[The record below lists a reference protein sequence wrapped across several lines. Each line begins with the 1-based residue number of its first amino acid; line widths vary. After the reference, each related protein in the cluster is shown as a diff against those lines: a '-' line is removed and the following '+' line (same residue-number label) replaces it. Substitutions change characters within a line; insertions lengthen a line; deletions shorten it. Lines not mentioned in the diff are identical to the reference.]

1 MAKLGEVCDFY
12 AGTGFPNEYQGRVT
26 GKYPF
31 YKVGDISKNVLEGNR
46 ELKIC
51 ANYVDEEVVQ
61 KLKGSILPPK
71 TIVFAKI
78 GEALKLNRRAI
89 TSCECL
95 VDNNVMGI
103 KAQNSRLNDEYLFY
117 WLQNLNLSDYSE
129 STTVPSV
136 KKSRLQNI
144 EIKVS
149 PLEEQEKVVSTL
161 NKLSDLI
168 LARKKQLSK
177 LDELVKARFVEM
189 FGDFEV
195 NPKEFPVY
203 HLCELCDVGSSKRIY
218 QEEQSISGIPF
229 LKVADLNELIDT
241 GKYSCS
247 TFIPLE
253 RYEQLLYKELTPTE
267 NDILITSRGTLG
279 KCYIVQS
286 DDEFY
291 FQDGMISW
299 LSNFSPKVSSI
310 YISYLF
316 AQPYIQKQIES
327 LQAGSTVAYLSIAM
341 LKKMNVILP
350 PKKLQDDF
358 ATFVEHVDQQ
368 KQTVQQS
375 LEKLEL
381 MKKALMQEYF
391 G

>member
-12 AGTGFPNEYQGRVT
+12 AGTGFPNEYQGRAT

-46 ELKIC
+46 ELKTC
-51 ANYVDEEVVQ
+51 ANYVEEDVVQ

-103 KAQNSRLNDEYLFY
+103 KAQNVRLNDEYLFY

-144 EIKVS
+144 EINVS

-161 NKLSDLI
+161 NKLSSLI

-177 LDELVKARFVEM
+177 LDELVKAWFVEM
-189 FGDFEV
+189 FGDPIG
-195 NPKEFPVY
+195 NTKNLPVTKFV
-203 HLCELCDVGSSKRIY
+203 DVVKMQRGFDLPV
-218 QEEQSISGIPF
+218 QERKS
-229 LKVADLNELIDT
+229 
-241 GKYSCS
+241 
-247 TFIPLE
+247 
-253 RYEQLLYKELTPTE
+253 
-267 NDILITSRGTLG
+267 
-279 KCYIVQS
+279 
-286 DDEFY
+286 
-291 FQDGMISW
+291 DGMIPVYGSNGVLGYHDISKVKGGGVITGRSGTIGKVFYEKGEFW
-299 LSNFSPKVSSI
+299 PLNTTLFSLNSHGNDVVYLKYLLELFDLSRFTEGTGVPTLNRNKFHDELIIDVP
-310 YISYLF
+310 LDEQERF
-316 AQPYIQKQIES
+316 A
-327 LQAGSTVAYLSIAM
+327 A
-341 LKKMNVILP
+341 
-350 PKKLQDDF
+350 
-358 ATFVEHVDQQ
+358 FVERVDQQ

>member
-1 MAKLGEVCDFY
+1 ML
-12 AGTGFPNEYQGRVT
+12 
-26 GKYPF
+26 
-31 YKVGDISKNVLEGNR
+31 
-46 ELKIC
+46 
-51 ANYVDEEVVQ
+51 
-61 KLKGSILPPK
+61 
-71 TIVFAKI
+71 
-78 GEALKLNRRAI
+78 
-89 TSCECL
+89 
-95 VDNNVMGI
+95 
-103 KAQNSRLNDEYLFY
+103 
-117 WLQNLNLSDYSE
+117 WL
-129 STTVPSV
+129 
-136 KKSRLQNI
+136 
-144 EIKVS
+144 
-149 PLEEQEKVVSTL
+149 
-161 NKLSDLI
+161 
-168 LARKKQLSK
+168 
-177 LDELVKARFVEM
+177 
-189 FGDFEV
+189 
-195 NPKEFPVY
+195 
-203 HLCELCDVGSSKRIY
+203 
-218 QEEQSISGIPF
+218 SGIPF

-253 RYEQLLYKELTPTE
+253 RYEQLLHKELTPTE

-341 LKKMNVILP
+341 LKKINVILP

-358 ATFVEHVDQQ
+358 AAFVERVDQQ

>member
-1 MAKLGEVCDFY
+1 MAKLGEVCNFY

-46 ELKIC
+46 ELKTC
-51 ANYVDEEVVQ
+51 ANYVEEDVVQ

-95 VDNNVMGI
+95 VDNNVMGV
-103 KAQNSRLNDEYLFY
+103 KAQNGRLNDEYLFY

-144 EIKVS
+144 EINVS

-161 NKLSDLI
+161 NKLSSLI

-189 FGDFEV
+189 FGDPVV
-195 NPKEFPVY
+195 N
-203 HLCELCDVGSSKRIY
+203 SKRWPVETI
-218 QEEQSISGIPF
+218 ENHIDLLTGFPFDSSGYVSKGVNICGG
-229 LKVADLNELIDT
+229 LIIMPQKIDWSACKHWPQIT
-241 GKYSCS
+241 G
-247 TFIPLE
+247 
-253 RYEQLLYKELTPTE
+253 YEDYILRP
-267 NDILITSRGTLG
+267 NDIVIALDRPWISNGFKIAMVDREHLPALLIQRTARIRAVDINQHYLMQSLLLG
-279 KCYIVQS
+279 RFDKHCNITGSLVPH
-286 DDEFY
+286 
-291 FQDGMISW
+291 I
-299 LSNFSPKVSSI
+299 SPKDI
-310 YISYLF
+310 KSYSVMIPPIELQNQF
-316 AQPYIQKQIES
+316 A
-327 LQAGSTVAYLSIAM
+327 A
-341 LKKMNVILP
+341 
-350 PKKLQDDF
+350 
-358 ATFVEHVDQQ
+358 FVERVDQQ

>member
-103 KAQNSRLNDEYLFY
+103 KAQNVRLNDEYLFY

-144 EIKVS
+144 EINVS

-161 NKLSDLI
+161 NKLSSLI

-189 FGDFEV
+189 FGDPKDNRSNLVKIGEIGDLTSGGTPSRSNSEYFNGSIRWYSAGELNSLYLPDSIEHISRTALSQSAAKLFE
-195 NPKEFPVY
+195 KGTLMIGMYDTAAFKMGI
-203 HLCELCDVGSSKRIY
+203 LT
-218 QEEQSISGIPF
+218 EQSSSNQACAN
-229 LKVADLNELIDT
+229 LKPTEQYSVIWLYYLFDIMKPIFLNERQGVRQKNLSLSKIRN
-241 GKYSCS
+241 
-247 TFIPLE
+247 FNIPSAPL
-253 RYEQLLYKELTPTE
+253 
-267 NDILITSRGTLG
+267 
-279 KCYIVQS
+279 
-286 DDEFY
+286 
-291 FQDGMISW
+291 
-299 LSNFSPKVSSI
+299 
-310 YISYLF
+310 
-316 AQPYIQKQIES
+316 S
-327 LQAGSTVAYLSIAM
+327 LQ
-341 LKKMNVILP
+341 N
-350 PKKLQDDF
+350 QF
-358 ATFVEHVDQQ
+358 AAFVERVDQQ

>member
-1 MAKLGEVCDFY
+1 
-12 AGTGFPNEYQGRVT
+12 
-26 GKYPF
+26 
-31 YKVGDISKNVLEGNR
+31 
-46 ELKIC
+46 
-51 ANYVDEEVVQ
+51 
-61 KLKGSILPPK
+61 
-71 TIVFAKI
+71 
-78 GEALKLNRRAI
+78 
-89 TSCECL
+89 
-95 VDNNVMGI
+95 MGI

-189 FGDFEV
+189 FGDFEF
-195 NPKEFPVY
+195 NPKEFQVY

-327 LQAGSTVAYLSIAM
+327 LQAGSTVAYLSITM
-341 LKKMNVILP
+341 LKKINVILP

-358 ATFVEHVDQQ
+358 ATFVKHVDQQ

>member
-12 AGTGFPNEYQGRVT
+12 AGTGFPNEYQGRVA

-95 VDNNVMGI
+95 VDNNVMGV
-103 KAQNSRLNDEYLFY
+103 KAQNGRLNDEYLFY
-117 WLQNLNLSDYSE
+117 WLQNLNLSYYSE

-144 EIKVS
+144 EINVS
-149 PLEEQEKVVSTL
+149 PLEEQEKVASTL
-161 NKLSDLI
+161 NKLSSLI

-241 GKYSCS
+241 GKYLCS

-253 RYEQLLYKELTPTE
+253 RYEQLLHKELTPKE

-299 LSNFSPKVSSI
+299 LSNLSTKVSSI

>member
-46 ELKIC
+46 ELKTC
-51 ANYVDEEVVQ
+51 ANYVEEDVVQ

-103 KAQNSRLNDEYLFY
+103 KAQNVRLNDEYLFY

-144 EIKVS
+144 EINVS

-161 NKLSDLI
+161 NKLSSLI

-189 FGDFEV
+189 FGDPKDNRSNLVKIGEIGDLTSGGTPSRSNSEYFNGSIRWYSAGELNSLYLPDSIEHISRTALSQSAAKLFE
-195 NPKEFPVY
+195 KGTLMIGMYDTAAFKMGI
-203 HLCELCDVGSSKRIY
+203 LT
-218 QEEQSISGIPF
+218 EQSSSNQACAN
-229 LKVADLNELIDT
+229 LKPTEQYSVIWLYYLFDIMKPIFLNERQGVRQKNLSLSKIRN
-241 GKYSCS
+241 
-247 TFIPLE
+247 FNIPSAPL
-253 RYEQLLYKELTPTE
+253 
-267 NDILITSRGTLG
+267 
-279 KCYIVQS
+279 
-286 DDEFY
+286 
-291 FQDGMISW
+291 
-299 LSNFSPKVSSI
+299 
-310 YISYLF
+310 
-316 AQPYIQKQIES
+316 S
-327 LQAGSTVAYLSIAM
+327 LQ
-341 LKKMNVILP
+341 N
-350 PKKLQDDF
+350 QF
-358 ATFVEHVDQQ
+358 AAFVERVDQQ

-375 LEKLEL
+375 LERLEL

>member
-12 AGTGFPNEYQGRVT
+12 AGTGFPNEYQGRVA

-95 VDNNVMGI
+95 VDNNVMGV
-103 KAQNSRLNDEYLFY
+103 KAQNGRLNDEYLFY

-144 EIKVS
+144 EINVS
-149 PLEEQEKVVSTL
+149 PLEEQEKVASTL
-161 NKLSDLI
+161 NKLSSLI

-203 HLCELCDVGSSKRIY
+203 HLCELFDVGSSKRIY

-241 GKYSCS
+241 GKYLCS

-253 RYEQLLYKELTPTE
+253 RYEQLLHKELTPKE

-299 LSNFSPKVSSI
+299 LSNLSTKVSSI

>member
-189 FGDFEV
+189 FGDFEF
-195 NPKEFPVY
+195 NPKEFQVY

-247 TFIPLE
+247 TFIPFE

-327 LQAGSTVAYLSIAM
+327 LQAGSTVAYLSITM
-341 LKKMNVILP
+341 LKKINVILP

-358 ATFVEHVDQQ
+358 ATFVKHVDQQ

>member
-189 FGDFEV
+189 FGDFEF
-195 NPKEFPVY
+195 NPKEFQVY

-327 LQAGSTVAYLSIAM
+327 LQAGSTVAYLSITM
-341 LKKMNVILP
+341 LKKINVILP

-358 ATFVEHVDQQ
+358 ATFVKHVDQQ

>member
-149 PLEEQEKVVSTL
+149 PLEEKEKVVSTL

-189 FGDFEV
+189 FGDFEF
-195 NPKEFPVY
+195 NPKEFQVY

-327 LQAGSTVAYLSIAM
+327 LQAGSTVAYLSITM
-341 LKKMNVILP
+341 LKKINVILP

-358 ATFVEHVDQQ
+358 ATFVKHVDQQ

>member
-189 FGDFEV
+189 FGDFEF
-195 NPKEFPVY
+195 NPKEFQVY

-247 TFIPLE
+247 TFIPFE

-327 LQAGSTVAYLSIAM
+327 LQAGSTVAYLSIT
-341 LKKMNVILP
+341 ILP

-358 ATFVEHVDQQ
+358 ATFVKHVDQQ

>member
-1 MAKLGEVCDFY
+1 MAKLGEVCDILNGY
-12 AGTGFPNEYQGRVT
+12 AFKSNQYTTSGVRIIRISNVQKGYIEDKSPVYYPCDDENVK
-26 GKYPF
+26 KY
-31 YKVGDISKNVLEGNR
+31 
-46 ELKIC
+46 ELKQNDLLISLTGNVGRT
-51 ANYVDEEVVQ
+51 ALLEEKFLPAALNQRVSCIR
-61 KLKGSILPPK
+61 LKEPDKVLK
-71 TIVFAKI
+71 T
-78 GEALKLNRRAI
+78 
-89 TSCECL
+89 
-95 VDNNVMGI
+95 
-103 KAQNSRLNDEYLFY
+103 YLFHLLNSDY
-117 WLQNLNLSDYSE
+117 FEQQCMKAAEGVAQKNLSPKWLFEYKIPIYS
-129 STTVPSV
+129 
-136 KKSRLQNI
+136 I
-144 EIKVS
+144 ERQKEIS
-149 PLEEQEKVVSTL
+149 NTL
-161 NKLSDLI
+161 DKIDLLII
-168 LARKKQLSK
+168 LRKQQLAK
-177 LDELVKARFVEM
+177 LDELVKAQFVEM
-189 FGDFEV
+189 FGDFEF

-203 HLCELCDVGSSKRIY
+203 QLCELCDVGSSKRIY

-229 LKVADLNELIDT
+229 LKVADLNKLIDT

-253 RYEQLLYKELTPTE
+253 RYEQLLHKELTPTE

-341 LKKMNVILP
+341 LKKINVILP

-375 LEKLEL
+375 LEKLKL

>member
-46 ELKIC
+46 ELKTC
-51 ANYVDEEVVQ
+51 ANYVEEDVVQ

-103 KAQNSRLNDEYLFY
+103 KAQNVRLNDEYLFY

-144 EIKVS
+144 EINVS
-149 PLEEQEKVVSTL
+149 PLEEQEKVVNTL
-161 NKLSDLI
+161 NKLSSLI

-189 FGDFEV
+189 FGDPKDNRSNLVKIGEIGDLTSGGTPSRSNSEYFNGSIRWYSAGELNSLYLPDSIEHISRTALSQSAAKLFE
-195 NPKEFPVY
+195 KGTLMIGMYDTAAFKMGI
-203 HLCELCDVGSSKRIY
+203 LT
-218 QEEQSISGIPF
+218 EQSSSNQACAN
-229 LKVADLNELIDT
+229 LKPTEQYSVIWLYYLFDIMKPIFLNERQGVRQKNLSLSKIRN
-241 GKYSCS
+241 
-247 TFIPLE
+247 FNIPSAPLAL
-253 RYEQLLYKELTPTE
+253 Q
-267 NDILITSRGTLG
+267 N
-279 KCYIVQS
+279 Q
-286 DDEFY
+286 
-291 FQDGMISW
+291 
-299 LSNFSPKVSSI
+299 
-310 YISYLF
+310 F
-316 AQPYIQKQIES
+316 A
-327 LQAGSTVAYLSIAM
+327 A
-341 LKKMNVILP
+341 
-350 PKKLQDDF
+350 
-358 ATFVEHVDQQ
+358 FVERVDQQ

-375 LEKLEL
+375 LDKLEL

>member
-144 EIKVS
+144 EINVS

-189 FGDFEV
+189 FGDAKLNPHSFPCYSLSQYIVFLTSGSRGWSQYFTDSGEYFITIKNV
-195 NPKEFPVY
+195 KNCKITLQDVQCVTPPDNAEAKRTRVQENDLLISITADLGRTGIVPKEIAEHGAY
-203 HLCELCDVGSSKRIY
+203 INQHLTCIR
-218 QEEQSISGIPF
+218 
-229 LKVADLNELIDT
+229 LKQDKLN
-241 GKYSCS
+241 
-247 TFIPLE
+247 PL
-253 RYEQLLYKELTPTE
+253 Y
-267 NDILITSRGTLG
+267 
-279 KCYIVQS
+279 
-286 DDEFY
+286 
-291 FQDGMISW
+291 
-299 LSNFSPKVSSI
+299 
-310 YISYLF
+310 
-316 AQPYIQKQIES
+316 
-327 LQAGSTVAYLSIAM
+327 VAYYMESDAGKEQFVAKNQSAVKAGLNFNAINS
-341 LKKMNVILP
+341 LKLMVP
-350 PKKLQDDF
+350 PLALQNQF
-358 ATFVEHVDQQ
+358 AVFVERVDQQ

>member
-12 AGTGFPNEYQGRVT
+12 AGTSFPNEYQGRVT

-189 FGDFEV
+189 FGDFEF

-327 LQAGSTVAYLSIAM
+327 LQAGSTVAYLSITM
-341 LKKMNVILP
+341 LKKINVILP